1 MPLSNWRG
9 KSGNEQKTGKCAG
22 RVALGDMGRTT
33 LAGTLKVEPT
43 HEFLSGTTDKGIL
56 RRLVLCAS
64 LGMNAAEFTAHAVCG
79 GRGRGLSR
87 TVCSAGRSPWNRTT
101 APWGK

>member
-1 MPLSNWRG
+1 MVLSNWRG

-22 RVALGDMGRTT
+22 RVALGDMRRTT

-56 RRLVLCAS
+56 L
-64 LGMNAAEFTAHAVCG
+64 
-79 GRGRGLSR
+79 
-87 TVCSAGRSPWNRTT
+87 
-101 APWGK
+101 